1 MRRFVDTP
9 IWMRLTG
16 AIWVMSLL
24 AWGGMIAWES
34 SVNHDIVTDQAQD
47 FAYSINEMT
56 LAGLTG
62 MMITGTMDQRDVFL
76 DQIKHLSLV
85 DDLKVIRGEA
95 VMKLYGPGDVA
106 AAPPDEVER
115 RVLESREPYM
125 QTERGEQ
132 GEYLR
137 VVIPARASKNYLGK
151 DCISCHMV
159 GEGVPLGAVSMR
171 ISLGHV
177 NEAVARFRNESV
189 LFAIAASLPMI
200 GFVYFFIRRFV
211 TRPLAQ
217 LTEGLSEIA
226 QGGGDLTRRLDA
238 GHRDEI
244 GLAASTFNRMLGTFS
259 GLVCQ
264 VGDSA
269 AAVSGQAR
277 DLAKGASL
285 IAESSRSQ
293 ADRSAQAARAVEDL
307 SDKTAS
313 IADNTGSVRAR
324 AHESLAR
331 SQAGQASLGQLIDE
345 MGQAREA
352 VRDMADSM
360 KAFVGSTEA
369 INTMTKTVREIA
381 GQTNL
386 LALNAAIEAARAGD
400 QGRGFAVV
408 ADEVR
413 KLAEKSARSAEQ
425 IDGITQEIGQLSSSA
440 QEAITRGLGYLE
452 SSQGVAD
459 QVVGILGASNEM
471 VVEVGGNLDLI
482 SAAVEEQRGGSAAVT
497 ESIDAIAEMARE
509 NDLAIDRTVDAA
521 REMERLAAQLQAS
534 VARFKVSRSEP
545 GTK

>member
-1 MRRFVDTP
+1 MRYFADTP

-16 AIWVMSLL
+16 AIWFMSLL

-34 SVNHDIVTDQAQD
+34 SVNHAIVTEQAQD

-95 VMKLYGPGDVA
+95 VTKLYGPGDAA
-106 AAPPDEVER
+106 AAPPDDVER

-125 QTERGEQ
+125 RAEKSEQ

-137 VVIPARASKNYLGK
+137 VVIPALASKNYLGK
-151 DCISCHMV
+151 DCISCHAT

-189 LFAIAASLPMI
+189 LFAIVASLPMI

-217 LTEGLSEIA
+217 LTESLSEIA
-226 QGGGDLTRRLDA
+226 QGALTRRLDA
-238 GHRDEI
+238 GNRDEI
-244 GLAASTFNRMLGTFS
+244 GLAANTFNRMLGTFS

-269 AAVSGQAR
+269 SAVSGQAR

-293 ADRSAQAARAVEDL
+293 ADRSARAARAVEDL

-313 IADNTGSVRAR
+313 IADNTGTVRAR
-324 AHESLAR
+324 AHESLTR
-331 SQAGQASLGQLIDE
+331 SQAGQTSLGQLIDE
-345 MGQAREA
+345 MGQARDA

-369 INTMTKTVREIA
+369 INTMTKAVREIA

-425 IDGITQEIGQLSSSA
+425 IDGITRDIGQLSSSA

-459 QVVGILGASNEM
+459 QVAGILGASNEV

-497 ESIDAIAEMARE
+497 DSIDAIAEMARE
-509 NDLAIDRTVDAA
+509 NDLAIDRAVEAA
-521 REMERLAAQLQAS
+521 HEMERLAAELQAS
-534 VARFKVSRSEP
+534 VARFKVSRPDPEM
-545 GTK
+545 K